1 MATVEYGEVRGPF
14 YRAGGFEGRQC
25 GEGNRRR
32 RGVPLM
38 AFKPSVLGGERTGQ
52 RPVQKGKRRRSSGTR
67 FRAEEATRGHGGA
80 AVRRRSVMKW
90 RRREEE
96 DEAEAPGAGRLHSG
110 KADAAPSV
118 GGA

>member
-1 MATVEYGEVRGPF
+1 
-14 YRAGGFEGRQC
+14 
-25 GEGNRRR
+25 
-32 RGVPLM
+32 M

-67 FRAEEATRGHGGA
+67 FRAEEATEGHGGM
-80 AVRRRSVMKW
+80 AVHRRLVTRW

-96 DEAEAPGAGRLHSG
+96 DEAEASGAGRLHSG
-110 KADAAPSV
+110 KADAAQSV